1 MVEGGEGG
9 GTQEQTSNMDYGDDN
24 RDRLWKKLTKVAELS
39 LSCVFAESALV
50 GALDARSTA
59 RFVAHVGGTL
69 GVGMVYT
76 FLCILYMLQFLA
88 STALCVPAITQERV
102 GRSSILSVLT
112 LLSLLESVVHL
123 HSNDFGGLAKG
134 VMMFLAC
141 IIHLVDACSSRSH
154 ARVNGM
160 LDSVGYRDTVDT
172 ALGKL
177 RETAS
182 RYRFGAHATF
192 LIAVSVLYTFSS
204 AESVFSK
211 SAIRSELAKNQW
223 SRAMSFVALC
233 ASIGANDRDT
243 SLSRSTRFGRKKSL

>member
-1 MVEGGEGG
+1 
-9 GTQEQTSNMDYGDDN
+9 MDYGDDN

-69 GVGMVYT
+69 GVGVVYG
-76 FLCILYMLQFLA
+76 FLCILYMLQLTA
-88 STALCVPAITQERV
+88 ATALCVPAIPPERV
-102 GRSSILSVLT
+102 SRASILSALT

-123 HSNDFGGLAKG
+123 HSNDFSGFAKG
-134 VMMFLAC
+134 VMMLSTC
-141 IIHLVDACSSRSH
+141 VIHLVDAFSSRSH

-182 RYRFGAHATF
+182 RYRFGAHAMF
-192 LIAVSVLYTFSS
+192 LITGSVLYTCSS

-211 SAIRSELAKNQW
+211 SAIRGELAKNQW
-223 SRAMSFVALC
+223 SKAMSFVALC

-243 SLSRSTRFGRKKSL
+243 SLYRPTRLGRQKSL